1 MAFGGTFN
9 IPSFNYDAQGHLTG
23 KDNIVLTMPEDPNV
37 DTLDYPTTFT
47 WSNGTTSGPTGS
59 LTGENMAAVSFAAIP
74 EATDERSGV
83 VTTGEQTFKGNKTF
97 SDDIVISGDLIV
109 QGENF
114 IANTTTIK
122 TDDDVIEL
130 RSSGTTA
137 ITTPAGIVIK
147 NYDGT
152 NDGGIVIKNDGE
164 VRVGKIVMDEDGAIT
179 NGADQAQP
187 ILTRDERSDLTTDRI
202 LM

>member
-1 MAFGGTFN
+1 
-9 IPSFNYDAQGHLTG
+9 
-23 KDNIVLTMPEDPNV
+23 MPENPNE
-37 DTLDYPTTFT
+37 DTLDYPTTFA

-59 LTGENMAAVSFAAIP
+59 LTGVNMAAVSFGAIP
-74 EATDERSGV
+74 SANASRSGV
-83 VTTGEQTFKGNKTF
+83 VTTGTQTFKGNKTF
-97 SDDIVISGDLIV
+97 SDNIVVSGDLTV

-114 IANTTTIK
+114 IANTTTL
-122 TDDDVIEL
+122 TTEDDVIEL

-147 NYDGT
+147 KYDGT

-164 VRVGKIVMDEDGAIT
+164 VRVGKIVMDEDGAII

-187 ILTRDERSDLTTDRI
+187 ILTRDERSDLTTNRI